1 MMVVEDEQVIREGIK
16 VLLEEVI
23 MGYEVLWEAT
33 NGQRALEILNIEIP
47 ELIITDIRMP
57 KMDGIN
63 FITLLKEKYKEVP
76 VIVVSGYDDF
86 IYVREALR
94 LGVKDYLLKPIN
106 RKELTSILETISIDK
121 EKDNNQ
127 DNNEPVIIHHIKD
140 LIDKNLEG
148 DLSLDYISKALN
160 LHPNYISNLFRK
172 HTNLKLSDYIMTRRM
187 DKAKELL
194 KHTNLKVYDIA
205 FLTGFSNPKYFSSVF
220 KKNAGMT
227 PHQYRTTTFH

>member
-1 MMVVEDEQVIREGIK
+1 MVVEDEQVIREGIK

-23 MGYEVLWEAT
+23 MGYEVLWEAA

-57 KMDGIN
+57 KMDGID
-63 FITLLKEKYKEVP
+63 FITLLREKYKEVP

-86 IYVREALR
+86 IYVRDALR

-194 KHTNLKVYDIA
+194 KQTNLKVYDIA

-220 KKNAGMT
+220 KKHAGMT
-227 PHQYRTTTFH
+227 PHQYRTTAFH

>member
-1 MMVVEDEQVIREGIK
+1 MVVEDEQVIREGIK

-57 KMDGIN
+57 KMDGID

-227 PHQYRTTTFH
+227 PHQYRTTAFH

>member
-1 MMVVEDEQVIREGIK
+1 MVVEDEQVIREGIK

-57 KMDGIN
+57 KMDGID

-227 PHQYRTTTFH
+227 PHQYRTTVFH

>member
-1 MMVVEDEQVIREGIK
+1 MVVEDEQVIREGIK

-57 KMDGIN
+57 KMDGID

-172 HTNLKLSDYIMTRRM
+172 HTSLKLSDYIMTRRM

-227 PHQYRTTTFH
+227 PHQYRTTVFH

>member
-1 MMVVEDEQVIREGIK
+1 MVVEDEQVIREGIK